1 MKIMTEC
8 YFADYTIGTDAYE
21 AFGRVCSPLGKRA
34 LIIGGKT
41 ALEKSH
47 EKLIK
52 ALGGFEI
59 VDTVIYGKE
68 CFRKRIDELYNAY
81 KGSGADFVIGVGGGK
96 AIDTSKCVADMLKI
110 PVVTV
115 PTIASTCAASSALAV
130 IYDEN
135 HTYEGFWHLPHPA
148 YHCFID
154 TEIIVNAPDMYFRAG
169 VGDTLAKFYEVEF
182 SARGRRTTFK
192 DDLGISIS
200 RMSREPLMRRAA
212 QAYADCRNHVITA
225 DVEETAL
232 IILISTGMVSMLINE
247 DFNGAMAHALFYGLT
262 VLPGFE
268 EKFLHGDVVGYC
280 TIVQSVLD
288 GNMEEA
294 ENIRRLIYELGVETT
309 LSERGIMVNYDTL
322 LPVLEAAIN
331 DPDMKVI
338 PYKITPEM
346 IFEAIA
352 KVEEL

>member
-1 MKIMTEC
+1 MTDC
-8 YFADYTIGTDAYE
+8 YFADYTIGADAYE
-21 AFGRVCSPLGKRA
+21 AFERVCAPLGNRV
-34 LIIGGKT
+34 LIIGGET
-41 ALEKSH
+41 ALEKSRG
-47 EKLIK
+47 KLMEN
-52 ALGGFEI
+52 LGVFDI
-59 VDTVIYGKE
+59 VDCVVYGKE
-68 CFRKRIDELYNAY
+68 CYRRRIEELYNAY
-81 KGSGADFVIGVGGGK
+81 KDSGADFVIGVGGGK

-135 HTYEGFWHLPHPA
+135 HTYEGFWQLPRPA

-169 VGDTLAKFYEVEF
+169 IGDTLAKFYEVEF
-182 SARGRRTTFK
+182 SARGRHRTFK

-200 RMSREPLMRRAA
+200 RMSREPLMRRAV

-225 DVEETAL
+225 DLEETAL

-262 VLPGFE
+262 VIPGFE
-268 EKFLHGDVVGYC
+268 EEFLHGDVVGYC
-280 TIVQSVLD
+280 TMVQCALD
-288 GNMEEA
+288 GDIEEA
-294 ENIRRLIYELGVETT
+294 KNIGRLLSEMGVQTT
-309 LSERGIMVNYDTL
+309 LSERGIAVNYDTL
-322 LPVLEAAIN
+322 LPVLEAAIH

-346 IFEAIA
+346 IFGAIVT
-352 KVEEL
+352 VEEL

>member
-1 MKIMTEC
+1 MSDC

-21 AFGRVCSPLGKRA
+21 AFGRVCAPLGKRA
-34 LIIGGKT
+34 LIIGGET
-41 ALEKSH
+41 ALKKSEK
-47 EKLIK
+47 KLREN
-52 ALGGFEI
+52 LGGFEI
-59 VDTVIYGKE
+59 VDCVVYGKE
-68 CFRKRIDELYNAY
+68 CFRKRIEELYNAY
-81 KGSGADFVIGVGGGK
+81 KASDADFVIGVGGGK
-96 AIDTSKCVADMLKI
+96 AIDTSKCVADMLKV

-135 HTYEGFWHLPHPA
+135 HTYEGFWHLKRPA
-148 YHCFID
+148 HHCFID

-169 VGDTLAKFYEVEF
+169 IGDTLAKFYEVEF
-182 SARGRRTTFK
+182 SARGRQTTFK
-192 DDLGISIS
+192 DDLGLAIS
-200 RMSREPLMRRAA
+200 RMNREPLMRRAA

-232 IILISTGMVSMLINE
+232 IILVSTGMVSMLINP

-288 GNMEEA
+288 GQIDEA
-294 ENIRRLIYELGVETT
+294 KKIRRLISEMGVETT
-309 LSERGIMVNYDTL
+309 LSERGILVNYDTL
-322 LPVLEAAIN
+322 LTVLEAAVK

-352 KVEEL
+352 KVEELM

>member
-1 MKIMTEC
+1 MTDC
-8 YFADYTIGTDAYE
+8 YFADYTIGTNAYE
-21 AFGRVCSPLGKRA
+21 AFERVCAPLGYRA
-34 LIIGGKT
+34 LIIGGET
-41 ALEKSH
+41 ALAKSR
-47 EKLIK
+47 EKLMK
-52 ALGGFEI
+52 NLGDFEI
-59 VDTVIYGKE
+59 VDCVVYGKE
-68 CFRKRIDELYNAY
+68 CYRKRIEELYNLY
-81 KGSGADFVIGVGGGK
+81 KNSGADFVIGVGGGK

-135 HTYEGFWHLPHPA
+135 HTYEGFWNLPRPA
-148 YHCFID
+148 HHCFID

-169 VGDTLAKFYEVEF
+169 IGDTLAKFYEVEF
-182 SARGRRTTFK
+182 SARGRQTTFK

-200 RMSREPLMRRAA
+200 RMSREPLMRRAV
-212 QAYADCRNHVITA
+212 QAYSDCRSHVITS

-232 IILISTGMVSMLINE
+232 IILVSTGMVSMLINS

-262 VLPGFE
+262 VIPGFE

-280 TIVQSVLD
+280 TIVQLVLD
-288 GNMEEA
+288 GQTDEA
-294 ENIRRLIYELGVETT
+294 EKIRRLLWEMGVETT
-309 LSERGIMVNYDTL
+309 LSERGINVIYDEL
-322 LPVLEAAIN
+322 LPVFEAAVK

-346 IFEAIA
+346 IFKAIA
-352 KVEEL
+352 TVEEL

>member
-1 MKIMTEC
+1 MTNC
-8 YFADYTIGTDAYE
+8 YFADYTIGADAYKE
-21 AFGRVCSPLGKRA
+21 IEKVCAPLGHRA
-34 LIIGGKT
+34 LIIGGET
-41 ALEKSH
+41 ALAKSR

-52 ALGGFEI
+52 NLGDFEI
-59 VDTVIYGKE
+59 VDTVIYGRE
-68 CFRKRIDELYNAY
+68 CYRKRIEELHNKY
-81 KGSGADFVIGVGGGK
+81 KDSGADFVIGVGGGK
-96 AIDTSKCVADMLKI
+96 AIDTSKCVADMLKV

-135 HTYEGFWHLPHPA
+135 HTYEGFWQLPRPA

-169 VGDTLAKFYEVEF
+169 IGDTLAKFYEVEF
-182 SARGRRTTFK
+182 SARGRKTTFK

-200 RMSREPLMRRAA
+200 RMSREPLMCRAV

-232 IILISTGMVSMLINE
+232 IILVSTGMVSMLIDE
-247 DFNGAMAHALFYGLT
+247 GFNGAMAHALFYGLT
-262 VLPGFE
+262 VLSGFE

-280 TIVQSVLD
+280 TIVQCMLD
-288 GNMEEA
+288 GDIEEA
-294 ENIRRLIYELGVETT
+294 KKIRQLISELGVQTT
-309 LSERGIMVNYDTL
+309 LSERGIAVNYDAL
-322 LPVLEAAIN
+322 LPVLKAAIS
-331 DPDMKVI
+331 DPDMRVI

-346 IFEAIA
+346 MIEAIA

>member
-1 MKIMTEC
+1 MTDC
-8 YFADYTIGTDAYE
+8 YFADYAIGKNAYE
-21 AFGRVCSPLGKRA
+21 AFTRICAPLGQRA
-34 LIIGGKT
+34 LIIGGET
-41 ALEKSH
+41 ALEKSKKKIM
-47 EKLIK
+47 EN
-52 ALGGFEI
+52 LGSFEI
-59 VDTVIYGKE
+59 VDTVVYGKE
-68 CFRKRIDELYNAY
+68 CYRKRIEELYNAY
-81 KGSGADFVIGVGGGK
+81 CDKGADFVIGVGGGK
-96 AIDTSKCVADMLKI
+96 AIDTAKCVADMLKI

-135 HTYEGFWHLPHPA
+135 HTYEGFWHLPRPA

-169 VGDTLAKFYEVEF
+169 IGDTLAKFYEVEF
-182 SARGRRTTFK
+182 SARGRQTTFK

-200 RMSREPLMRRAA
+200 RMSREPLMHRAV
-212 QAYADCRNHVITA
+212 QAYADCRNHVITS
-225 DVEETAL
+225 DLKETAL
-232 IILISTGMVSMLINE
+232 IILVSTGMVSMLINP

-280 TIVQSVLD
+280 TMVQCALD
-288 GNMEEA
+288 GDIEEA
-294 ENIRRLIYELGVETT
+294 KKIGRLLSELGVQTT

-322 LPVLEAAIN
+322 LPVLEAAIK

-338 PYKITPEM
+338 PYKITSEM

-352 KVEEL
+352 TVEELI